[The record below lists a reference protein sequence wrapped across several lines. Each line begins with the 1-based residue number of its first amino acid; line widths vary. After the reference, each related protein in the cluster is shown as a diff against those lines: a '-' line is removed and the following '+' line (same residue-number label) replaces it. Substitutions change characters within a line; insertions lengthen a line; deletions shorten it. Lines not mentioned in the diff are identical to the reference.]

1 MTDQLRDV
9 LLASGSG
16 FVGQALT
23 QHLTKGEHKV
33 AILIRRATSG
43 IYPHYQWNQAT
54 GQIAPRAVEWAD
66 AIINLTGERIT
77 DGAWTPTRKAELL
90 QSHSEHALRDEHW
103 QRALNAVVPN
113 PVPNHVLVKTL
124 AQALGRRLATP
135 TTAVAAGRK
144 KRVSI
149 SLPSAQCSESH
160 TVGLLVSLSDDSG
173 SHLFIPSTH
182 YTIMTDASRS
192 LLRLTNVSKAFTR
205 PDGTPFMALNRV
217 SLDVPAGQRVAIIGK
232 SGSGKSTL
240 LNLLTGIDQA
250 TDGTVL
256 IGGQLLGQLSENELA
271 RWRGKHVGI
280 VFQFF
285 QLMPTLTVLE
295 NIVFAMDLVGIVPT
309 GQREDKARNL
319 LDRVG
324 LADQAD
330 KLPQTLSGGQQQ
342 RVAIARALANDP
354 PLLVADE
361 PTGNLDSQTTESILA
376 LFESINAQGVTLL
389 IVTHDEDVARRAH
402 RTIRLRD
409 GQLVDDTLTTPAS

>member
-1 MTDQLRDV
+1 
-9 LLASGSG
+9 
-16 FVGQALT
+16 
-23 QHLTKGEHKV
+23 
-33 AILIRRATSG
+33 
-43 IYPHYQWNQAT
+43 
-54 GQIAPRAVEWAD
+54 
-66 AIINLTGERIT
+66 
-77 DGAWTPTRKAELL
+77 
-90 QSHSEHALRDEHW
+90 
-103 QRALNAVVPN
+103 
-113 PVPNHVLVKTL
+113 
-124 AQALGRRLATP
+124 
-135 TTAVAAGRK
+135 
-144 KRVSI
+144 
-149 SLPSAQCSESH
+149 
-160 TVGLLVSLSDDSG
+160 
-173 SHLFIPSTH
+173 
-182 YTIMTDASRS
+182 
-192 LLRLTNVSKAFTR
+192 
-205 PDGTPFMALNRV
+205 MALNRV